1 MFFRNPASRA
11 ERNDLDR
18 EDQLLESKLSMT
30 SSIFRQPI
38 RQIAYVVEDVREAA
52 ARHSAL
58 YGSGPFLVGKL
69 PSLSGTY
76 RGKEHVVE
84 MTAALG
90 QWGAMQV
97 EFLQQDSSGPSVLRE
112 PNLQGSKKL
121 ELHHLACIVDDI
133 ESAVAGFEKAGYAV
147 ASRLSTGAADIAF
160 IDMLAEEGCFIEL
173 ASAKAI
179 TPVFDLV
186 AQVAVGFDGQNTV
199 REWDFNPPS

>member
-1 MFFRNPASRA
+1 
-11 ERNDLDR
+11 
-18 EDQLLESKLSMT
+18 MT
-30 SSIFRQPI
+30 SSIFGQPI

-58 YGSGPFLVGKL
+58 YGSGPFLVGQL
-69 PSLSGTY
+69 PLLSGTY
-76 RGKEHVVE
+76 RGQEHTVV

-97 EFLQQDSSGPSVLRE
+97 EFLQQESSGPSVLRE
-112 PNLQGSKKL
+112 LDLQRSKKKSVF
-121 ELHHLACIVDDI
+121 HHLACLIDDV
-133 ESAVAGFEKAGYAV
+133 ESAVAYFEKAGYAV
-147 ASRLSTGAADIAF
+147 ASRLSTGAAEVAF

-179 TPVFDLV
+179 APVFDLV
-186 AQVAVGFDGQNTV
+186 AQMAVGFDGQNPV

>member
-1 MFFRNPASRA
+1 
-11 ERNDLDR
+11 
-18 EDQLLESKLSMT
+18 MT
-30 SSIFRQPI
+30 SSIFGQPI

-76 RGKEHVVE
+76 RGQQSVVE
-84 MTAALG
+84 ITAALG

-97 EFLQQDSSGPSVLRE
+97 EFLRQDNSGPSVLRE
-112 PNLQGSKKL
+112 LDRQGGEKQ

-147 ASRLSTGAADIAF
+147 ASRLSTGAGEIVF
-160 IDMLAEEGCFIEL
+160 IDMLAQEGYFIEL
-173 ASAKAI
+173 GSAKLI
-179 TPVFDLV
+179 TPVFELV
-186 AQVAVGFDGQNTV
+186 AQMAVGFDGQNPV